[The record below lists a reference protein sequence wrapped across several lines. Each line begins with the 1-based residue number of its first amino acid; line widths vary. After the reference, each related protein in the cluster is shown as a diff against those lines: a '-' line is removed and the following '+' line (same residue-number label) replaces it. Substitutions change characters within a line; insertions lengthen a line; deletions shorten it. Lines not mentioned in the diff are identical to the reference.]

1 MCLAV
6 PGRIA
11 AIEGAEEL
19 RSAQVDFG
27 GVSRAVNLA
36 FVPEAR
42 EGDYVMVHVG
52 FAIAVVD
59 EELAREALAA
69 MDELG
74 EAVPLVAARPVV
86 AGGGDG

>member
-11 AIEGAEEL
+11 AIEGCDEL
-19 RSAQVDFG
+19 RTAEVDFG
-27 GVSRAVNLA
+27 GVSRAVNLV

-59 EELAREALAA
+59 EDLARETLEA
-69 MDELG
+69 MDGLG
-74 EAVPLVAARPVV
+74 EAVPLLVSRGRAAE
-86 AGGGDG
+86 GGEC